1 MAKATPQTFPLPPA
15 KVQAY
20 ADTNGIAP
28 VLDTTGTLP
37 GITPIP
43 AQYSAA
49 LAVVAPV
56 AESRESAPK
65 KDRYLKPSQVV
76 GFLAKILPKTTPDS
90 QEFYAVLDAIS
101 ICRNAAKA
109 A

>member
-1 MAKATPQTFPLPPA
+1 MAKAATQSFPLPPA

-20 ADTNGIAP
+20 ADNNGKPSAS
-28 VLDTTGTLP
+28 DTTGTLP
-37 GITPIP
+37 GITPVP
-43 AQYSAA
+43 APKVAA
-49 LAVVAPV
+49 IDVVSPA
-56 AESRESAPK
+56 ATQESAPK

-90 QEFYAVLDAIS
+90 DEFYAVLDAIS

-109 A
+109 V